1 MDVTKLIQYIETLP
15 IGDGDLLG
23 ENYRLLKYQK
33 RFLRGAFKDGILRA
47 GFTLGRGGG
56 KTGLASALALS
67 ALLPDSPLH
76 RDGFEV
82 AVVASSF
89 SQACICGR
97 SVKTSL
103 ELMGKTFG
111 KKGNYRLR
119 DSQNIFEIEN
129 QATGSRFKV
138 YGSDSQRAHG
148 LRPNLILCD
157 EPAQWVLKGERLA
170 AALRT
175 ALGKRQG
182 ARLFA
187 FGTRPDSETHWFER
201 MLTEKDPSVFSMIF
215 ATARSADPFS
225 ERAWRKAN
233 PALDEGFPDIEI
245 LRAEARMARNDP
257 DEMAGFRA
265 LRLNQGTRDTVTP
278 FLLDPE
284 AWKETEVI
292 ELPEA
297 RGKYALGIDLGGVA
311 AFTAA
316 AAYWPESG
324 RLDGFQA
331 CGGNPP
337 LSERAKA
344 DRVPGVYEQMEQR
357 GELLIIG
364 QKVVPIPDFLK
375 ECVLRWGPPS
385 AIACD
390 RYREGELVDAV
401 NEARL
406 RFPLPTWRGQGWKD
420 GGTDIRAFKTELL
433 EGRIHAPQSLAM
445 RSAFAEA
452 RVMVD
457 PTGSEKLAKQSE
469 AGRRQLGRDDLCN
482 AIIMAVA
489 EGSRRR
495 PKHRSGGVYR
505 GMA

>member
-1 MDVTKLIQYIETLP
+1 MDVKELIEHIETLP

-23 ENYRLLKYQK
+23 DPYRLLKYQK
-33 RFLRGAFKDGILRA
+33 QFLRGAFRPGILRA

-76 RDGFEV
+76 RPGFEV

-89 SQACICGR
+89 LQATICGR

-103 ELMGKTFG
+103 ELMGKEFG
-111 KKGNYRLR
+111 KKGDYRIR
-119 DSQNIFEIEN
+119 DSQNMFEIEN
-129 QATGSRFKV
+129 QGTRARFKV

-187 FGTRPDSETHWFER
+187 FGTRPDSEVHWFER
-201 MLTEKDPSVFSMIF
+201 LLTEKDPSVFSMIF
-215 ATARSADPFS
+215 ATDRSADPFN

-233 PALDEGFPDIEI
+233 PALDEGFPNIEI
-245 LRAEARMARNDP
+245 LRAEARVSRTDP
-257 DEMAGFRA
+257 DELAGFRA
-265 LRLNQGTRDTVTP
+265 LRLNQGTRDVLTP
-278 FLLDPE
+278 FLIDPDT
-284 AWKETEVI
+284 WKETEVL

-297 RGKYALGIDLGGVA
+297 RGKYALGLDLGGIA

-331 CGGNPP
+331 CGGNPI
-337 LSERAKA
+337 LSERAKG
-344 DRVPGVYEQMEQR
+344 DRVPGIYQQMEAR
-357 GELLIIG
+357 GELLVIG
-364 QKVVPIPDFLK
+364 GKVVPIPDFLK

-420 GGTDIRAFKTELL
+420 GGIDIRAFKTELL
-433 EGRIHAPQSLAM
+433 EGRVKAPESLAM
-445 RSAFAEA
+445 RAAFAEA
-452 RVMVD
+452 RVMMD
-457 PTGSEKLAKQSE
+457 PAGNEKLSKGSE

-482 AIIMAVA
+482 AIVMAVA

-495 PKHRSGGVYR
+495 RKTRSGRVYR